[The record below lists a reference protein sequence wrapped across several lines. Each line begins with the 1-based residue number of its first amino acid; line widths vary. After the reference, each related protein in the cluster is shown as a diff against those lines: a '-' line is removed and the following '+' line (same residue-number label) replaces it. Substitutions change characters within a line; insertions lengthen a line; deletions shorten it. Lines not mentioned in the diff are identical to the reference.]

1 MEYPY
6 EFDES
11 WTINILIKNG
21 VFLLGIYLNLLR
33 IKNYLNKFP
42 SIAFMVLS
50 LALFF
55 NYKEFILFECI
66 VINMIT
72 LLIR

>member
-11 WTINILIKNG
+11 LIINILIKNG
-21 VFLLGIYLNLLR
+21 QFLLGIYLNLLR
-33 IKNYLNKFP
+33 IKNYPNIFP

-50 LALFF
+50 TALFF

-66 VINMIT
+66 VISMI
-72 LLIR
+72 LY